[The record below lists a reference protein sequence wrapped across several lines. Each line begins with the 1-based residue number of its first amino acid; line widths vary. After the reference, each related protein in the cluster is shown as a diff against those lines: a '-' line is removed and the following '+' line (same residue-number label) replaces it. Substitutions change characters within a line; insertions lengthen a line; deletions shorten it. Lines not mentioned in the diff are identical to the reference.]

1 LYPTYL
7 AQIASAAEKACALTI
22 DRPKD
27 PHAREQLFD
36 ALAPVAD
43 PAFQADDPDFNY
55 LTGLFSQARVWA
67 DIVRTRITGLSTSK
81 GGHLAIQ
88 AIQYPARDLLPILG
102 DLSRELARSNDA

>member
-7 AQIASAAEKACALTI
+7 AQIASAAEKACVLI
-22 DRPKD
+22 IERPKD

-36 ALAPVAD
+36 ALAPVTD
-43 PAFQADDPDFNY
+43 PAFQADDPDLDH

-67 DIVRTRITGLSTSK
+67 DIVRTRITGLSTNK
-81 GGHLAIQ
+81 GGPLAIQ